1 MPIND
6 PFAESKPTIN
16 DPFKDIVDPFAG
28 DNTAPKKKTFFEAL
42 MPPSREE
49 VSSAIESRFGGVMP
63 KQQLEATKA
72 RIGGKFAPEVRPE
85 TNALSEIGQATAV
98 GGAAGLAAPE
108 ITKGVGRGAQAL
120 GKVLR
125 LAPGAVGRGGT
136 IIEQFGRGAEAA
148 APSLTG
154 IGKRAATGVYGAVG
168 GAAGETAGQTAEAFG
183 LPMPVA
189 EAARIAGGMG
199 STMIPAGFYR
209 FFGPK
214 ISSVMG
220 AIEKI
225 NRGETML
232 AKEASEAE
240 KAAINEKIQ
249 QLRGMQPES
258 EAAQRIFADLQ
269 KATADIEAR
278 ATKKALRLES
288 SIPGIEAGVAGRAG
302 RAEQEL
308 ARIGDITKTE
318 SDIGERARRA
328 VLAAEEVQTSARAG
342 TDKLIRSEVDRVAN
356 EKQAAGQFIEG
367 TEAYKD
373 LEKFLASKLLIGEET
388 LRQPTAEAT
397 GAVLDAYKSFYN
409 ALKNRRRVIG
419 SSDDAAAEAL
429 AKQLQ
434 SEGFQV
440 LATKDPTT
448 NLTVYERVYPTAYE
462 AVDDLRRLVGKKAKF
477 GEPVTGYE
485 ALSAGNAKDLYR
497 RLNEVQEQF
506 IGEPFKA
513 MQKAYEVGSTLLEPY
528 AGRAGTKYAGI
539 DFRDPARFK
548 TNPKQLV
555 NEAFGSRQGV
565 DDLIRL
571 TGNNVKEVE
580 GIARDYVA
588 TTFKGKTSQQIEKML
603 APKGALND
611 MLSHPSMANI
621 RNQINRYL
629 YDLKGAEAAA
639 GRGKEAIKTVGKEAA
654 EVTKTAKKTASIIL
668 ADAYAVPRIKSLI
681 LSGRPSEWNEVASII
696 GASPKGR
703 LDLLKATREIISE
716 RASSNPNAALTLFKD
731 NIAPSLEKA
740 GIPKAAIGNLTKQL
754 DDIAS
759 FKMTEPAKLTAIQN
773 AVNVFVRQYAIPS
786 AGSGAF

>member
-1 MPIND
+1 
-6 PFAESKPTIN
+6 
-16 DPFKDIVDPFAG
+16 
-28 DNTAPKKKTFFEAL
+28 
-42 MPPSREE
+42 
-49 VSSAIESRFGGVMP
+49 
-63 KQQLEATKA
+63 
-72 RIGGKFAPEVRPE
+72 
-85 TNALSEIGQATAV
+85 
-98 GGAAGLAAPE
+98 
-108 ITKGVGRGAQAL
+108 
-120 GKVLR
+120 
-125 LAPGAVGRGGT
+125 
-136 IIEQFGRGAEAA
+136 
-148 APSLTG
+148 
-154 IGKRAATGVYGAVG
+154 
-168 GAAGETAGQTAEAFG
+168 
-183 LPMPVA
+183 
-189 EAARIAGGMG
+189 
-199 STMIPAGFYR
+199 
-209 FFGPK
+209 
-214 ISSVMG
+214 MG

-232 AKEASEAE
+232 AKEVSEAE

-308 ARIGDITKTE
+308 ARIGDVTKTE

-328 VLAAEEVQTSARAG
+328 VLAAEETQTSARSGADELMR
-342 TDKLIRSEVDRVAN
+342 TEVERIAK

-367 TEAYKD
+367 TEAYKN
-373 LEKFLASKLLIGEET
+373 LETFLASKLLIGEET

-434 SEGFQV
+434 NEGFQV
-440 LATKDPTT
+440 VATKDPKT

-462 AVDDLRRLVGKKAKF
+462 AVDDLRRLVGKQAKF

-548 TNPKQLV
+548 TNPKSLV

-580 GIARDYVA
+580 AIAKDYVA
-588 TTFKGKTSQQIEKML
+588 SSLSGKNVKQVEKFMSD
-603 APKGALND
+603 KKD
-611 MLSHPSMANI
+611 MLSHPSMANV
-621 RNQINRYL
+621 RAQIDRYI

-639 GRGKEAIKTVGKEAA
+639 GRGKEAIKTVGKKAT
-654 EVTKTAKKTASIIL
+654 EVTKTAKETASTIL

-681 LSGRPSEWNEVASII
+681 LSGKPSEWNEVASII

-703 LDLLKATREIISE
+703 LDLLKATREVIAE
-716 RASSNPNAALTLFKD
+716 RASSNPNAAVTLFKD

-754 DDIAS
+754 EDIAT
-759 FKMTEPAKLTAIQN
+759 FQMTEPAKLTAIQN
-773 AVNVFVRQYAIPS
+773 AVNVFVRQYAIPRVG
-786 AGSGAF
+786 AGVF